1 VIGSLLLGYLFF
13 KALIDYSDPANS
25 YTGASWFGVAPP
37 AVISVGFLVLG
48 VALLFAWRRHRR
60 EPFFLRRREVAPAGL
75 LDSLPSE
82 VALDSHGEEHEEQY
96 AER

>member
-1 VIGSLLLGYLFF
+1 MIG
-13 KALIDYSDPANS
+13 YSDPANS
-25 YTGASWFGVAPP
+25 YTGASWFGLP
-37 AVISVGFLVLG
+37 
-48 VALLFAWRRHRR
+48 
-60 EPFFLRRREVAPAGL
+60 RREVAPAGL

>member
-1 VIGSLLLGYLFF
+1 MILLL
-13 KALIDYSDPANS
+13 
-25 YTGASWFGVAPP
+25 
-37 AVISVGFLVLG
+37 
-48 VALLFAWRRHRR
+48 AWRRHRR